1 MKLVTNAKDYDHV
14 SRSEYSSVLSE
25 LTTNLAVPN
34 LRSSVTEVLKRMR
47 METKRSMELVNARLR
62 EMRRHSYTEHQALR
76 LE

>member
-1 MKLVTNAKDYDHV
+1 MKLVTNAKDYAHV
-14 SRSEYSSVLSE
+14 SRLDNSSVLSE

-62 EMRRHSYTEHQALR
+62 EMRRHSYPGCQTSR